1 MRSLFGSINTSE
13 VSRRQA
19 GFSLVELMVVITIIG
34 VLAGI
39 AVPRFQVFR
48 ARSQQAEAKSGLNG
62 LFLSMQAYQSNYNQ
76 FCITTAAG
84 NACAAPGTAPIA
96 TNRGVAIT
104 AIGFQVGGNSPRYGY
119 RLVSNLG
126 GWAAYASSNAAVTG
140 VSFDYLRTNTNKAVC
155 APFDAV
161 TLLPAPAGGFTGVG
175 GQTALD
181 GRQCPQTI
189 ALAAANANTAAP
201 ALVNPEDC
209 GLGNTAATC
218 LTAP

>member
-1 MRSLFGSINTSE
+1 MRSLFGSVNTSD

-76 FCITTAAG
+76 FCITIAGGATCAGPQAATG
-84 NACAAPGTAPIA
+84 RL
-96 TNRGVAIT
+96 TNIPS
-104 AIGFQVGGNSPRYGY
+104 IGFTVGGNQPRYSY
-119 RLVSNLG
+119 NLVANLG
-126 GWAAYASSNAAVTG
+126 AWSALASSNNTVTAT
-140 VSFDYLRTNTNKAVC
+140 SFDYLRTNTNKAVC

-161 TLLPAPAGGFTGVG
+161 TLLPASGDFGGPNA
-175 GQTALD
+175 QTATD
-181 GRQCPQTI
+181 GRQCPQQITLVQS
-189 ALAAANANTAAP
+189 AGNAVAPTLAGT
-201 ALVNPEDC
+201 EDC
-209 GLGNTAATC
+209 ALGNAGPNCITT
-218 LTAP
+218 P